1 MNVQGLSSRAWTALK
16 AYPFPGNVR
25 ELRSAIESAFNI
37 VNGPFI
43 RLYDLPASI
52 AELHSPD
59 EPSPLNNEV
68 FSLNAARDLG
78 TRSLQE
84 IMEEIEKNLIL
95 GAMER
100 VGGNKLVAANLLGI
114 SRPGLYKKLQK
125 YNLH

>member
-1 MNVQGLSSRAWTALK
+1 M
-16 AYPFPGNVR
+16 
-25 ELRSAIESAFNI
+25 

-43 RLYDLPASI
+43 RQYDLPDPI
-52 AELHSPD
+52 AELHRPE
-59 EPSPLNNEV
+59 EPAVLGSGV
-68 FSLNAARDLG
+68 FSLDVVKDLG

-84 IMEEIEKNLIL
+84 IMEEIEKDLIV
-95 GAMER
+95 GAMEK